1 MIKIATLKKD
11 IKISPSKKITKIAP
25 TKKTLLYSLLIC
37 SFSESLEKIS

>member
-25 TKKTLLYSLLIC
+25 TKKTLLYLLLIC